1 MAPDLGDFLAAC
13 KPSEFA
19 LPITSVSSSLMPY
32 ERTRIL
38 WSRPGNPPASIART
52 LGLEA
57 RRFSRALHKIKAA
70 ADLSG
75 TDHVIIY
82 TDGTVTDEQGEPI
95 GNLYDED

>member
-1 MAPDLGDFLAAC
+1 LGDFLAAC
-13 KPSEFA
+13 EPPEFA
-19 LPITSVSSSLMPY
+19 LLITSVSSPLMPY
-32 ERTRIL
+32 ERARIL
-38 WSRPGNPPASIART
+38 WSRPGNPPASVARI

-75 TDHVIIY
+75 ADRVIIY
-82 TDGTVTDEQGEPI
+82 TDGTVTDERGEPI